1 MPRPQL
7 GFNAPQAPA
16 AVMTVQNS
24 ARGLRPFKPIPFGR
38 YTLVA
43 PIATGGMG
51 EIFLARMEGPQ
62 GFEKFCVIKKIL
74 PHLAED
80 SEFVERFVNE
90 AKTLVK
96 LSHGSIAQ
104 VLDMGLHNG
113 DPYIALEHV
122 DGKDLRKVASRMREQ
137 GTPPPLTYVL
147 YVMSRVLDALAYAHR
162 KRDED
167 DREIGLVHRDIS
179 PQNVLVSYEGEVKV
193 IDFGLAKSSLSSAK
207 TNPSIILGKF
217 MYMSPEQARHHPAD
231 RRSDLYSVG
240 LCLYELIAGKNPFD
254 DAPTGELMQRVAN
267 PQIPSLLAFDAL
279 LPPTV
284 AQVVQKALAVDPDQ
298 RYQTAEELRGRLMA
312 CLLEIDPSAGPESVS
327 RFMRD
332 TFSGEFSAE
341 RRMLQALKEAS
352 RPAPGGHQETG
363 IVNLGATLP
372 PHLAATSA
380 GPAPS
385 FPRRSPL
392 VQSGA
397 QSRWRDNR
405 DQVTEVATEH
415 DVPVLNMSGYPG
427 VTPQHPALNRS
438 GGMEPTLPRASQPN
452 MTAAAPL
459 LSSAASEPT
468 RRSSLPDPPPALGSM
483 AGIPS
488 GERARQQ
495 HPMLR
500 SREEITDPTRVQ
512 FPQYDDIPEVSPDAV
527 VDLLSEREATIRAPI
542 PAPPDGPVRVGLAVT
557 LDDPMGPPPSYPS
570 APRPA
575 LSMTLDDPRNAPP
588 PPGVGPPRLGLG
600 HTQDIPLP
608 VILDKYKGGA
618 VQQRLR
624 VSGPRQTPDE
634 PPPVEDLGSTMDLPG
649 SPPPLRSN
657 EPTDRL
663 QSRRAPPRRLWRL
676 ALMGI
681 LLGVLM
687 AGGYVGFTVWR
698 AGGFGVFRS
707 DPIDH
712 TPRPIKL
719 PQVPPV
725 DPPPAPPAPEGS
737 KAAAPATNPTN
748 PPETAPGAA
757 ASGTGGKPDSKG
769 DDSIP
774 LGSLA
779 GTAKPAQ
786 SDGVVVRQRQRLPRN
801 SPLFRQWN
809 RTVVAF
815 EELTKVK
822 SCDQSSMGVICHRF
836 EELKRDI
843 DSADTET
850 DIQSLLTRVRYM
862 SESIAAKKVQR

>member
-1 MPRPQL
+1 MR
-7 GFNAPQAPA
+7 PQAPA
-16 AVMTVQNS
+16 AVMTVQNP

-80 SEFVERFVNE
+80 GEFVERFVNE

-193 IDFGLAKSSLSSAK
+193 IDFGLAKSTLSSAK

-217 MYMSPEQARHHPAD
+217 MYMSPEQARHQPAD

-267 PQIPSLLAFDAL
+267 PQIPSLLSFDAL

-298 RYQTAEELRGRLMA
+298 RFQTAEELRGRLMA

-332 TFSGEFSAE
+332 TFSGEFAAE

-352 RPAPGGHQETG
+352 RPVPHGHQETG
-363 IVNLGATLP
+363 IVNLGTTLQPHYSTP
-372 PHLAATSA
+372 P
-380 GPAPS
+380 GPSPS
-385 FPRRSPL
+385 FPRRGSPL
-392 VQSGA
+392 VPSAA

-415 DVPVLNMSGYPG
+415 DVPVLNVAGYPG
-427 VTPQHPALNRS
+427 LTPQSPALRAS
-438 GGMEPTLPRASQPN
+438 AGGMEPTLPRASQPN
-452 MTAAAPL
+452 MAAAAA
-459 LSSAASEPT
+459 LSSSASEPT
-468 RRSSLPDPPPALGSM
+468 RRASLPEPPPPLGGV

-512 FPQYDDIPEVSPDAV
+512 FQNDDIPEVSPDAV

-542 PAPPDGPVRVGLAVT
+542 PAPGNPVRVGLAVT
-557 LDDPMGPPPSYPS
+557 LDDPMGPPPSLPS
-570 APRPA
+570 APRPM

-600 HTQDIPLP
+600 HTQDIPPP

-657 EPTDRL
+657 EPTDRI
-663 QSRRAPPRRLWRL
+663 QSRGRMSSPRRLWRL
-676 ALMGI
+676 AAVGI
-681 LLGVLM
+681 LLGVLV
-687 AGGYVGFTVWR
+687 AGGYVAFTAWR
-698 AGGFGVFRS
+698 SGAFAAWRS
-707 DPIDH
+707 QSNQND
-712 TPRPIKL
+712 TGPRPIKL
-719 PQVPPV
+719 PAGGPETT
-725 DPPPAPPAPEGS
+725 APPSGAETPGAT
-737 KAAAPATNPTN
+737 AAAGAQEAAKPPGPA
-748 PPETAPGAA
+748 AD
-757 ASGTGGKPDSKG
+757 GKDGKDTRDG
-769 DDSIP
+769 KDGKDGKDAKDDSISLGP
-774 LGSLA
+774 LR
-779 GTAKPAQ
+779 PAQ
-786 SDGVVVRQRQRLPRN
+786 SDGVVVRTPKHKLPRN
-801 SPLFRQWN
+801 SPLFREWN

-815 EELTKVK
+815 EDLTRVK
-822 SCDQSSMGVICHRF
+822 SCDQASMGVICHRF
-836 EELKRDI
+836 EDLKKDIESADSDTPI
-843 DSADTET
+843 DSL
-850 DIQSLLTRVRYM
+850 ITRVRYM

>member
-1 MPRPQL
+1 
-7 GFNAPQAPA
+7 
-16 AVMTVQNS
+16 MTVQNQ

-80 SEFVERFVNE
+80 GEFVERFVNE

-193 IDFGLAKSSLSSAK
+193 IDFGLAKSTLSSAK

-217 MYMSPEQARHHPAD
+217 MYMSPEQARHMPAD

-240 LCLYELIAGKNPFD
+240 LTLYELIAGKNPFD

-267 PQIPSLLAFDAL
+267 PQIPSLLGFDPL

-284 AQVVQKALAVDPDQ
+284 AQVVQKALAADPDQ

-332 TFSGEFSAE
+332 TFAGEFTAE

-352 RPAPGGHQETG
+352 RPQAPGGHQETG
-363 IVNLGATLP
+363 IVNLGTTLS
-372 PHLAATSA
+372 PHTS
-380 GPAPS
+380 GPMSYA
-385 FPRRSPL
+385 RNRASPL

-397 QSRWRDNR
+397 PSRWRDNR
-405 DQVTEVATEH
+405 DTVTEVATEH
-415 DVPVLNMSGYPG
+415 DVPVLNMAGYPG
-427 VTPQHPALNRS
+427 LTQQPPAGNRM
-438 GGMEPTLPRASQPN
+438 GAMGQGEPTLPRASQPG
-452 MTAAAPL
+452 MPAAPPM
-459 LSSAASEPT
+459 LSASNSEPT
-468 RRSSLPDPPPALGSM
+468 RRAALPEPPPSLGGV
-483 AGIPS
+483 AGMPS
-488 GERARQQ
+488 GERRHPVLRARD
-495 HPMLR
+495 
-500 SREEITDPTRVQ
+500 EITDPTRVS
-512 FPQYDDIPEVSPDAV
+512 FPGHDEDVPEVSPDQV
-527 VDLLSEREATIRAPI
+527 VDLLSEREATIRSPI
-542 PAPPDGPVRVGLAVT
+542 PAPDHPVRVGLAVT
-557 LDDPMGPPPSYPS
+557 LDDPLGPPTSMPS
-570 APRPA
+570 AQRPM

-588 PPGVGPPRLGLG
+588 PHGVGPPRLGLG
-600 HTQDIPLP
+600 NTQDIPPP

-618 VQQRLR
+618 MQQRLR
-624 VSGPRQTPDE
+624 VSGPRATPDE

-649 SPPPLRSN
+649 QAPPLRTN

-663 QSRRAPPRRLWRL
+663 QQRAEPEEESPRKLWKL
-676 ALMGI
+676 AALGI
-681 LLGVLM
+681 LLGILAMGGWVAYSAWRSGAL
-687 AGGYVGFTVWR
+687 AG
-698 AGGFGVFRS
+698 FRS
-707 DPIDH
+707 EGTLSPN
-712 TPRPIKL
+712 TPQPVKL
-719 PQVPPV
+719 STGGEETGTPPG
-725 DPPPAPPAPEGS
+725 DSTGTKPGTGTGS
-737 KAAAPATNPTN
+737 ESATSPTAAT
-748 PPETAPGAA
+748 
-757 ASGTGGKPDSKG
+757 ASGTPPEPPQTATGSQKDPDEAISLG
-769 DDSIP
+769 P
-774 LGSLA
+774 LR
-779 GTAKPAQ
+779 PANP
-786 SDGVVVRQRQRLPRN
+786 DAVVVRKPSKKKLPKT
-801 SPLFRQWN
+801 SPLFREWS
-809 RTVVAF
+809 RTTVAF
-815 EELTKVK
+815 EELTRVK
-822 SCDQSSMGVICHRF
+822 SCDQPTMGVICHRF
-836 EELKRDI
+836 EDLKKDI
-843 DSADTET
+843 ETADADSPIDTL
-850 DIQSLLTRVRYM
+850 IQRVRYM
-862 SESIAAKKVQR
+862 SESIAAKKAQR

>member
-1 MPRPQL
+1 
-7 GFNAPQAPA
+7 
-16 AVMTVQNS
+16 MTVQNQ

-80 SEFVERFVNE
+80 GEFVERFVNE

-137 GTPPPLTYVL
+137 GTPPPLTFVL

-193 IDFGLAKSSLSSAK
+193 IDFGLAKSTLSSAK

-217 MYMSPEQARHHPAD
+217 MYMSPEQARHMPAD

-254 DAPTGELMQRVAN
+254 DAPTGELMQRVAS
-267 PQIPSLLAFDAL
+267 PQIPSLLGFDPL

-341 RRMLQALKEAS
+341 RRMLQTLKEAS
-352 RPAPGGHQETG
+352 RPQAPGGHMETG
-363 IVNLGATLP
+363 IVNLGTTLTP
-372 PHLAATSA
+372 QYGGQA
-380 GPAPS
+380 GSLPS
-385 FPRRSPL
+385 FARNRSSPL

-405 DQVTEVATEH
+405 DTVTEVATEH
-415 DVPVLNMSGYPG
+415 DVPVLNMAGYPG
-427 VTPQHPALNRS
+427 LTQQPPASR
-438 GGMEPTLPRASQPN
+438 GVMGQQGEPTLPRASQPG
-452 MTAAAPL
+452 MPVPSPL
-459 LSSAASEPT
+459 STSNSEPT
-468 RRSSLPDPPPALGSM
+468 RRAAMPEPPPALGGG
-483 AGIPS
+483 AGGPS
-488 GERARQQ
+488 GERR
-495 HPMLR
+495 HPVLR
-500 SREEITDPTRVQ
+500 TREEITDPTRIS
-512 FPQYDDIPEVSPDAV
+512 FPGHDDVPEVSPDQV

-542 PAPPDGPVRVGLAVT
+542 PAPGNSVRVGLAVT
-557 LDDPMGPPPSYPS
+557 LDDPLGPPTSMPS
-570 APRPA
+570 AQRPA

-600 HTQDIPLP
+600 NTQDIPPP

-618 VQQRLR
+618 IQQRLR
-624 VSGPRQTPDE
+624 VSGPRATPDE

-649 SPPPLRSN
+649 QAPPLRTN

-663 QSRRAPPRRLWRL
+663 QRVADEAPPGKTWKLIAAGIAVGL
-676 ALMGI
+676 LLMG
-681 LLGVLM
+681 GWAV
-687 AGGYVGFTVWR
+687 FTAWR
-698 AGGFGVFRS
+698 SGAFAAFRS
-707 DPIDH
+707 EG
-712 TPRPIKL
+712 TPNPNATQPVKL
-719 PQVPPV
+719 STGETGTPPG
-725 DPPPAPPAPEGS
+725 DTTPSTAAGPDKSPDKSPGPPG
-737 KAAAPATNPTN
+737 T
-748 PPETAPGAA
+748 A
-757 ASGTGGKPDSKG
+757 ASGTPSESPATGNPKEPP
-769 DDSIP
+769 DDSISLGP
-774 LGSLA
+774 LR
-779 GTAKPAQ
+779 PANP
-786 SDGVVVRQRQRLPRN
+786 DAVVVRKPPKKKLPKT
-801 SPLFRQWN
+801 SPLFREWS
-809 RTVVAF
+809 RTTIAF
-815 EELTKVK
+815 EELTRVK
-822 SCDQSSMGVICHRF
+822 SCDQPSMGVICHRF
-836 EELKRDI
+836 EDLKKDIESADSDTPI
-843 DSADTET
+843 DSL
-850 DIQSLLTRVRYM
+850 ITRVRYM
-862 SESIAAKKVQR
+862 SESIAAKKAQR

>member
-1 MPRPQL
+1 
-7 GFNAPQAPA
+7 
-16 AVMTVQNS
+16 MTVQNQ

-80 SEFVERFVNE
+80 GEFVERFVNE

-217 MYMSPEQARHHPAD
+217 MYMSPEQARHMPAD

-254 DAPTGELMQRVAN
+254 DAPTGELMQRVAS
-267 PQIPSLLAFDAL
+267 PQIPSLLGYDPL

-298 RYQTAEELRGRLMA
+298 RFQTAEELRGRLMA

-352 RPAPGGHQETG
+352 RPQAPGGHAETG
-363 IVNLGATLP
+363 IVNLGATLS
-372 PHLAATSA
+372 PHNS
-380 GPAPS
+380 GPMPS
-385 FPRRSPL
+385 FARNRGAGASPL

-397 QSRWRDNR
+397 PSRWRDNR
-405 DQVTEVATEH
+405 DTVTEVATEH
-415 DVPVLNMSGYPG
+415 DVPVLNLAGYPG
-427 VTPQHPALNRS
+427 LTPQPPANR
-438 GGMEPTLPRASQPN
+438 GIGQGHGDQTLPRASQPG
-452 MTAAAPL
+452 MAVPSPL
-459 LSSAASEPT
+459 SASSSEPT
-468 RRSSLPDPPPALGSM
+468 RRASIPEPPGALGGV
-483 AGIPS
+483 AGMPS
-488 GERARQQ
+488 GERR
-495 HPMLR
+495 HPVLR
-500 SREEITDPTRVQ
+500 TREEITDPTRVS
-512 FPQYDDIPEVSPDAV
+512 FPGYDDVPEVSPDQV

-542 PAPPDGPVRVGLAVT
+542 PAPDHPVRVGLAVT
-557 LDDPMGPPPSYPS
+557 LDDPLGPPTSMPS
-570 APRPA
+570 AQRPT

-600 HTQDIPLP
+600 NTADIPPP

-618 VQQRLR
+618 IQQRLR
-624 VSGPRQTPDE
+624 VSGPRATPDE
-634 PPPVEDLGSTMDLPG
+634 PPPVDDLGSTMDLPG
-649 SPPPLRSN
+649 QAPPLRTN

-663 QSRRAPPRRLWRL
+663 QRAMDEEPPRRLWKL
-676 ALMGI
+676 AAVGI
-681 LLGVLM
+681 AIGVLM
-687 AGGYVGFTVWR
+687 MGGWVAYTAWR
-698 AGGFGVFRS
+698 SGAFSAFRTEGTP
-707 DPIDH
+707 DPNA
-712 TPRPIKL
+712 TQPVKL
-719 PQVPPV
+719 
-725 DPPPAPPAPEGS
+725 
-737 KAAAPATNPTN
+737 AAAETGT
-748 PPETAPGAA
+748 PPEQTPPTTGAGADKSPDKSGGKPGSDTVA
-757 ASGTGGKPDSKG
+757 ASGTPEPPSTTTTGNQRES
-769 DDSIP
+769 DDSISLGP
-774 LGSLA
+774 LR
-779 GTAKPAQ
+779 PANP
-786 SDGVVVRQRQRLPRN
+786 DAVVVRKPNKRKLPKN
-801 SPLFRQWN
+801 SPLFSEWN
-809 RTVVAF
+809 RTAKAF
-815 EELTKVK
+815 EELTRVK
-822 SCDQSSMGVICHRF
+822 SCDQPSMGVICHRF
-836 EELKRDI
+836 EDLKKDI
-843 DSADTET
+843 ETADSDTAI
-850 DIQSLLTRVRYM
+850 DALIQRVRYM
-862 SESIAAKKVQR
+862 SESIAAKRVQR